1 MSEPK
6 GLFDAAIKHLADSI
20 RALEIHSP
28 ADTLGESRLY
38 QKQASGLRIGLR
50 VLEAAGKVDKK
61 KDKKYIPRNV
71 SKYLI
76 IRCFDC
82 AWSSGNY
89 TGICDYSASCAS
101 AKECAAFKKQVRTL
115 LASLPEK
122 E

>member
-50 VLEAAGKVDKK
+50 VLEAAGKVDKSALRDFIHLYLADLDPNPILEFMETVYMALPDKEK
-61 KDKKYIPRNV
+61 K
-71 SKYLI
+71 
-76 IRCFDC
+76 
-82 AWSSGNY
+82 
-89 TGICDYSASCAS
+89 
-101 AKECAAFKKQVRTL
+101 
-115 LASLPEK
+115 
-122 E
+122 

>member
-50 VLEAAGKVDKK
+50 VLEAAGKVDKHT
-61 KDKKYIPRNV
+61 V
-71 SKYLI
+71 LS
-76 IRCFDC
+76 CFDC
-82 AWSSGNY
+82 AWEYCFTPFACDIDN
-89 TGICDYSASCAS
+89 TGKACQRSKMSIRVLLDVLPD
-101 AKECAAFKKQVRTL
+101 ERKK
-115 LASLPEK
+115 
-122 E
+122 

>member
-6 GLFDAAIKHLADSI
+6 GPFDAAISI
-20 RALEIHSP
+20 LNLTHFRTDIHP
-28 ADTLGESRLY
+28 NV
-38 QKQASGLRIGLR
+38 QKIIDVAIR